1 MTADLVEHALL
12 RAASGP
18 WLPIPTRI
26 IGVDPNTADVYTLAI
41 ALEAFG
47 FRYPPNLPDKA
58 TGLAIVNAVE
68 WFVDAKLIRV
78 VPAKPLAERMRDLST
93 RLSRIADLGAVPALS
108 RLALAF
114 CTWHGCIN
122 MAKSLRAATATGM
135 VYTDDVRT
143 REYEDLKTTWTDE
156 ALRGNPWVRYG
167 VSLARSLELSRG
179 NVPNDESVPK
189 DSPYWD

>member
-18 WLPIPTRI
+18 WLPIPPGV

-41 ALEAFG
+41 ALEDFG
-47 FRYPPNLPDKA
+47 VRYPPNLPDKSV
-58 TGLAIVNAVE
+58 GLAIVNAVE
-68 WFVDAKLIRV
+68 WFIDAKLIRV
-78 VPAKPLAERMRDLST
+78 VPANLLAERMRGLGT
-93 RLSRIADLGAVPALS
+93 RLSRTADLGDVPTLA

-156 ALRGNPWVRYG
+156 ARRGNPWVRYG

-179 NVPNDESVPK
+179 NVPNDDNVPK
-189 DSPYWD
+189 DSPYWE